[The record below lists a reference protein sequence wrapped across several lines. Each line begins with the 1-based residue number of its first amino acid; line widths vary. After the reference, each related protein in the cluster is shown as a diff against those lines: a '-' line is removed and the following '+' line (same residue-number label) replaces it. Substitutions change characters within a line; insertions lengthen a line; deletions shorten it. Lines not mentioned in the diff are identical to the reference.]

1 MCKYETASNKM
12 SVWTNWSAS
21 FMHNGSDVDVSKMIW
36 LTIREVFLFASYYF
50 RMYGSQQFYIPR
62 AIGMYELTCL
72 YARLYVSL
80 SGFSA
85 LFYIEYKT
93 IDFHKLMVYLTWLV
107 VIQGYRTTLG

>member
-36 LTIREVFLFASYYF
+36 LTIWEVFLFASYYF

-72 YARLYVSL
+72 YARLYVS
-80 SGFSA
+80 
-85 LFYIEYKT
+85 
-93 IDFHKLMVYLTWLV
+93 
-107 VIQGYRTTLG
+107 